1 MLNGKFSL
9 IKLTALAFY
18 TKEINVAGI
27 YAYEGENEK
36 ENNVC

>member
-18 TKEINVAGI
+18 AKEMDVAGT
-27 YAYEGENEK
+27 YAYEGGNEK
-36 ENNVC
+36 ENNAC